1 MRHFGAFGRKAQE
14 EEEDG
19 RLDGGR
25 DRKWGG
31 LGCSSVKSEFD
42 LYTHWNFQK
51 IFKPGNNVIGFGFW
65 EEDHQWPFYVIMN

>member
-1 MRHFGAFGRKAQE
+1 M
-14 EEEDG
+14 
-19 RLDGGR
+19 
-25 DRKWGG
+25 GG